1 MYSYNFRKSKLREA
15 KRICEEA
22 GYIVDAL
29 FEDISEQT
37 RLKKI
42 ESLTQKIEKTEIQI
56 QQAQKRIDDVDLKLD
71 KKILTPVCKV
81 LGVSKDFIKSKLEDV
96 SDIDNDPE
104 LLKIFYD
111 KTDFEDYFSF
121 QDLLDDDTTDIS
133 ELDFMKSDY
142 ESKTFPQ
149 YISVKHVFMIYMS
162 YNFEKLKK
170 AYDILYMFC
179 VYDKDKYNKNVLN
192 WDLNKK
198 KSQLEDLRTEL
209 EHYKNLETKETRIR
223 NSVKNNTFATS
234 EAQDYIASIVEKT
247 VENHY
252 VNGIEFLKRT
262 IKNLKEEYDNFDLS
276 EIFDLVKI
284 EDPNNN
290 RLKYIDDFRLDIR
303 NSPKHGICLKVV
315 SGGIIVSELPLNKVE
330 NKHLKDFIYAL
341 NSYTSALND
350 FRQFENYLGTPEKR
364 HKYASGLTLELLQRV
379 YKVAGTV
386 YDASDLEINQK
397 GGIDGIVKGEI
408 CDARVN
414 TVKAGGYN
422 IQQLHY
428 RTLVNKL

>member
-71 KKILTPVCKV
+71 KKVLTPVCKV
-81 LGVSKDFIKSKLEDV
+81 LGVSKDFIKSKLEDC
-96 SDIDNDPE
+96 SNIENDPD
-104 LLKIFYD
+104 LLKLFYD
-111 KTDFEDYFSF
+111 KTDFKKYFSF
-121 QDLLDDDTTDIS
+121 QDLLDDADADIS

-142 ESKTFPQ
+142 VLGRPIQ
-149 YISVKHVFMIYMS
+149 YDNVKHVFMIYMS

-170 AYDILYMFC
+170 AYDILYLFC
-179 VYDKDKYNKNVLN
+179 IYDKDKYDKNVLN
-192 WDLNKK
+192 LDLNKK
-198 KSQLEDLRTEL
+198 KSQLEELRSEL
-209 EHYKNLETKETRIR
+209 EHYKNLETKETRVR

-262 IKNLKEEYDNFDLS
+262 IKNLKEEYNKFDLS

-284 EDPNNN
+284 EDPNN
-290 RLKYIDDFRLDIR
+290 RLKYIDDYRFDVL
-303 NSPKHGICLKVV
+303 NSAKYGICLEVV
-315 SGGIIVSELPLNKVE
+315 SGGLVVLKLPLNKVE

-341 NSYTSALND
+341 NSYTEALND

-408 CDARVN
+408 CDAKVN

-428 RTLVNKL
+428 RTLVSKL